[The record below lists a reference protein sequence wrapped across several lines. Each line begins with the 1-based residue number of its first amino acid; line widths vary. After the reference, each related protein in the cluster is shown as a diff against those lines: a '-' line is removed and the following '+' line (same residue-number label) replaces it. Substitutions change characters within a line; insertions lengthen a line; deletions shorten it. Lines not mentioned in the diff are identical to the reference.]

1 MAANEQAANEPSKQ
15 TIQELQTRYR
25 ILDKKKTQAETNLDN
40 AKTAL
45 KKLQDE
51 ARATYETDDVAELR
65 IMLKKMKDDNEKARR
80 EYQASLDVIEAAL
93 QGVETKL
100 NAAETPS
107 NNPSAAPTSE
117 ESEVTG
123 AGLAAV
129 AHDTRSDR

>member
-1 MAANEQAANEPSKQ
+1 MAANEQAANESSKQ

-40 AKTAL
+40 AKKAL

-51 ARATYETDDVAELR
+51 ARAKYETDDVAELR
-65 IMLKKMKDDNEKARR
+65 AKLKKMKDDNEEARR
-80 EYQASLDVIEAAL
+80 EYQASLDVIEAEL
-93 QGVETKL
+93 QGIETKL

-107 NNPSAAPTSE
+107 NNPTAAPTGE
-117 ESEVTG
+117 ESEVAD

-129 AHDTRSDR
+129 ADNTRSDG